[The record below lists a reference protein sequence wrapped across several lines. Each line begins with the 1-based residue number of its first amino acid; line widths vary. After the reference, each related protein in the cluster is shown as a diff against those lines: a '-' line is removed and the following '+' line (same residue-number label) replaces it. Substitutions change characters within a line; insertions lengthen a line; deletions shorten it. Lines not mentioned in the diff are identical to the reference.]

1 MWKFLLTH
9 TVLQGDYSVNSIT
22 SKTALI
28 LGAALTASAAVAA
41 TPSVTTNPYVA
52 GDMHNHNI
60 CQDGSVSAARS
71 LDRSV
76 GSGLATNGAT
86 NFNLDWFTLGN
97 HGGNG
102 NRDCRFDDTNVGA
115 GAYNAVPSPVQY
127 WSQTLGQ
134 AINFDGVYGGP
145 GSVVVS
151 QLKGTPSGTGT
162 GQTMWHWQM
171 AQDIEY
177 PMIVDRT
184 AKYQKV
190 LIEGLEWV
198 TPGHEHT
205 DVAIVKGQTPLA
217 AQKGNADAMAEFE
230 YRFDRA
236 DGDVIGPV
244 NAAGNSI
251 WTGKDAINNSG
262 TAGHGKAIAAVS
274 WLQAN
279 YPVHS
284 YAIPTHS
291 ERQGVFSA
299 TGTKGFDINHFRD
312 MNNAAP
318 TVAFGIESP
327 GHAPQGGVSGGSG
340 SYGSGAVG
348 GGTYGM
354 TGIYHAKVGGLWD
367 GMLAEGRNTFMF
379 ISSDWHNRGAFG
391 AGDPK
396 TNGDFMPGEYS
407 RLYVKNETGF
417 TSKAVVREMRKGH
430 SYSVMGD
437 LVGNDLV
444 FHAKTPSTDWVG
456 MGETLVA
463 KPGEKITVEMT
474 VTVPKHNNSP
484 YTFANPLLAQVALSQ
499 PLNAPDLD
507 HVDLISSPITGVV
520 APTDP
525 HYGTDANGV
534 APVGGVAGAAL
545 VYNPNTAV
553 TQVPVTSMKKTAL
566 ANGAYRVTFTRT
578 YTMGSQPMYVRARG
592 TNIPNGTP
600 NVSDVSGNPLLDVN
614 NAKVAC
620 TDAACPAHLGV
631 VAGQKVV
638 TYDVQ
643 AWSNLWFYT
652 NPIFVRPVGSSALL
666 VEKNAALAVSLGGDL

>member
-1 MWKFLLTH
+1 M
-9 TVLQGDYSVNSIT
+9 NSIT
-22 SKTALI
+22 TKTALI
-28 LGAALTASAAVAA
+28 LSAALSAGGAVAA
-41 TPSVTTNPYVA
+41 TPAPTTNPYVA

-60 CQDGSVSAARS
+60 CADGSVSAARS
-71 LDRSV
+71 IDRAV
-76 GSGLATNGAT
+76 GSGTTNGAA
-86 NFNLDWFTLGN
+86 NYNLDWLTLGN
-97 HGGNG
+97 HGGDG

-115 GAYNAVPSPVQY
+115 GAYNAVPSPLQY

-134 AINFDGVYGGP
+134 AVNLEGVYGGP
-145 GSVVVS
+145 GSFVIS
-151 QLKGTPSGTGT
+151 ALKGTPSGTGT
-162 GQTMWHWQM
+162 GQNMWHWQA
-171 AQDIEY
+171 AQDVEW
-177 PMIVDRT
+177 PAVVDRS

-205 DVAIVKGQTPLA
+205 DVAIIKGQTPLKA
-217 AQKGNADAMAEFE
+217 KKGNANAIAEFE

-244 NAAGNSI
+244 DGSGISLWA
-251 WTGKDAINNSG
+251 GKDAVNNTG
-262 TAGHGKAIAAVS
+262 TAGHGKTLAAMA

-279 YPVHS
+279 YPVHA

-291 ERQGVFSA
+291 ERKGAFKPTSN
-299 TGTKGFDINHFRD
+299 KGFDINHFRD

-327 GHAPQGGVSGGSG
+327 GHAAQGGLAGGSG
-340 SYGSGAVG
+340 SYEADAVG

-367 GMLAEGRNTFMF
+367 GMLGEGRNTFMF
-379 ISSDWHNRGAFG
+379 ISSDWHSRGSFG
-391 AGDPK
+391 AGDGS
-396 TNGDFMPGEYS
+396 TDSDFIPGEYS
-407 RLYVKNETGF
+407 KLYVANKAGF
-417 TSKAVVREMRKGH
+417 TSKAVVRGMRKGN

-437 LVGNDLV
+437 LVGNDLT
-444 FHAKTPSTDWVG
+444 FRAKTASADWVG

-463 KPGEKITVEMT
+463 KPGEKVTIEMS

-484 YTFANPLLAQVALSQ
+484 YSFANPLLAQLSLSQ

-507 HVDLISSPITGVV
+507 HVDLISGAITGVL
-520 APTDP
+520 APTDT
-525 HYGTDANGV
+525 HYGTDVNGT

-545 VYNPNTAV
+545 VYNANMSVA
-553 TQVPVTSMKKTAL
+553 QVPTNTMTKKDL
-566 ANGAYRVTFTRT
+566 GNGAYRVTFKRT
-578 YTMGSQPMYVRARG
+578 YTMGSQPFYVRARG

-600 NVSDVSGNPLLDVN
+600 NVSDASGNPLLDLN
-614 NAKVAC
+614 NALVSC
-620 TDAACPAHLGV
+620 TDAACPAHLAVSGG
-631 VAGQKVV
+631 AKKV

-652 NPIFVRPVGSSALL
+652 NPIFVRPAGSSPLL
-666 VEKNAALAVSLGGDL
+666 VETNRALAASLGGELED

>member
-1 MWKFLLTH
+1 M
-9 TVLQGDYSVNSIT
+9 NSIT
-22 SKTALI
+22 TKTALI
-28 LGAALTASAAVAA
+28 LGAALTAGAAVAA
-41 TPSVTTNPYVA
+41 TPAPTTNPYVA

-71 LDRSV
+71 LDRAV

-102 NRDCRFDDTNVGA
+102 NRDCRFDDTNPGA
-115 GAYNAVPSPVQY
+115 GASNAVPSPVQY

-145 GSVVVS
+145 GSVVIS

-162 GQTMWHWQM
+162 GASMWHWQ
-171 AQDIEY
+171 AQQDIEY
-177 PMIVDRT
+177 PMIVDRS

-190 LIEGLEWV
+190 LIDGLEWV
-198 TPGHEHT
+198 VPGHEHT
-205 DVAIVKGQTPLA
+205 DVAIVKGQTPLKA
-217 AQKGNADAMAEFE
+217 KVGNANAISEFE
-230 YRFDRA
+230 FRFDRQ
-236 DGDVIGPV
+236 DLDLIGPV
-244 NAAGNSI
+244 NAAGASI
-251 WTGKDAINNSG
+251 WAGAQKDPVTGASPSG
-262 TAGHGKAIAAVS
+262 TAGHAKALAAVA

-279 YPVHS
+279 YPTHS

-291 ERQGVFSA
+291 ERQGAFNPAGNS
-299 TGTKGFDINHFRD
+299 GYNINHFRD
-312 MNNAAP
+312 FNNTAP

-327 GHAPQGGVSGGSG
+327 GHAAQGGVTGGSG

-379 ISSDWHNRGAFG
+379 ISSDWHTRGAFG

-396 TNGDFMPGEYS
+396 TNSDFMPGEYS
-407 RLYVKNETGF
+407 KLYVTNKVGF

-437 LVGNDLV
+437 LVGNDLT
-444 FHAKTPSTDWVG
+444 FRAKTASTDWVG

-463 KPGEKITVEMT
+463 KPGEKITVQMT

-484 YTFANPLLAQVALSQ
+484 YTFANPLLAQVGLSQ

-507 HVDLISSPITGVV
+507 HVDLISSPITGVI

-525 HYGTDANGV
+525 HYGTDANGTV
-534 APVGGVAGAAL
+534 PVGGVAGAAL
-545 VYNPNTAV
+545 AYNLNTAV
-553 TQVPVTSMKKTAL
+553 TQVPVTSMTKKAL
-566 ANGAYRVTFTRT
+566 ANGAYQVTFTRT
-578 YTMGSQPMYVRARG
+578 YTMGTQPMYVRARG

-600 NVSDVSGNPLLDVN
+600 NVSDVAGNPLLDLN
-614 NAKVAC
+614 NANVAC

-631 VAGQKVV
+631 VSGQKVV

-643 AWSNLWFYT
+643 SWSNLWFYT
-652 NPIFVRPVGSSALL
+652 NPIFVRPVGSPALL
-666 VEKNAALAVSLGGDL
+666 VEKNAALAASLGGELED

>member
-1 MWKFLLTH
+1 VNLITKKSAFL
-9 TVLQGDYSVNSIT
+9 
-22 SKTALI
+22 
-28 LGAALTASAAVAA
+28 LGAALSAGGALAA
-41 TPSVTTNPYVA
+41 TPAPTTNPYVA

-60 CQDGSVSAARS
+60 CQDGSVSAVRS
-71 LDRSV
+71 IDRAV
-76 GSGLATNGAT
+76 GSGSTNGAT

-97 HGGNG
+97 HGGSG

-134 AINFDGVYGGP
+134 AINLDGVYGGP
-145 GSVVVS
+145 KSIVIAA
-151 QLKGTPSGTGT
+151 LKGTPNGTGT

-177 PMIVDRT
+177 PAIVDRS

-205 DVAIVKGQTPLA
+205 DVAIVKGQTPL
-217 AQKGNADAMAEFE
+217 KVTTGNANAIAEFE

-244 NAAGNSI
+244 DGAGNSL
-251 WTGKDAINNSG
+251 WTGKDAVNNSG
-262 TAGHGKAIAAVS
+262 TAGHGKTLAAMA

-279 YPVHS
+279 YPVHA

-299 TGTKGFDINHFRD
+299 TGSKGFNINHFRD

-327 GHAPQGGVSGGSG
+327 GHAPQGGLTGGAG

-348 GGTYGM
+348 GGTYGF
-354 TGIYHAKVGGLWD
+354 TGVYHAKVGGLWD

-379 ISSDWHNRGAFG
+379 ISSDWHSRGSFG
-391 AGDPK
+391 AGDSA
-396 TNGDFMPGEYS
+396 TDSDFMPGEYS
-407 RLYVKNETGF
+407 KLYVANKTNF
-417 TSKAVVREMRKGH
+417 SAKAIVRSMRKGN

-437 LVGNDLV
+437 LIGNDLT
-444 FHAKTPSTDWVG
+444 FRAKTASTDWVG

-463 KPGEKITVEMT
+463 RSGEKVTVEMT
-474 VTVPKHNNSP
+474 VTVPRHNNSP
-484 YTFANPLLAQVALSQ
+484 YSFANPLLAQLSMAQ
-499 PLNAPDLD
+499 PLNTPDLD

-520 APTDP
+520 APTDA

-545 VYNPNTAV
+545 VYNTQAV
-553 TQVPVTSMKKTAL
+553 VAQVPVTSMTKKAL
-566 ANGAYRVTFTRT
+566 ANGAYQITFKRT
-578 YTMGSQPMYVRARG
+578 YTMGSQPFYVRARG

-600 NVSDVSGNPLLDVN
+600 NVSDANGAPLLDTN
-614 NAKVAC
+614 NALVSC
-620 TDAACPAHLGV
+620 TDAACPAHLAVSGG
-631 VAGQKVV
+631 AKKV

-652 NPIFVRPVGSSALL
+652 NPIFVRPVGSARLL
-666 VEKNAALAVSLGGDL
+666 VETNRALAATLGGDLED